1 MTPLLARYDREV
13 AAILLRPIR
22 AELERAADP
31 GSRSAWDFTAWALVD
46 PRGAAARLAAIGP
59 SPKADADSNW
69 AITDVAEC
77 LARAGQA
84 RWRWV
89 WWHMSELGSVMTD
102 RDVR

>member
-1 MTPLLARYDREV
+1 V

-22 AELERAADP
+22 AELERADDLGTRA
-31 GSRSAWDFTAWALVD
+31 ALDFNAWALVD

-59 SPKADADSNW
+59 SPKADSNSNW

-77 LARAGQA
+77 LARTGQA
-84 RWRWV
+84 RWKWI
-89 WWHMSELGSVMTD
+89 WWYMSELGSLMTD